1 MFFYGGVMQNSQHI
15 NIVDRCK
22 VEINGVASIRSFDE
36 DSVMLDTS
44 LGKIAVEGVELKI
57 ENFEKAKSEI
67 LITGKIIGVFY
78 LEKREKKRG

>member
-1 MFFYGGVMQNSQHI
+1 MQNSQHI

-78 LEKREKKRG
+78 LEKQEKKRGRMTEK